1 MWKETQMKKLKGAYI
16 DMKKGHGEILKK
28 KSDLKGTNENREG
41 RGEEHL
47 AHQRNRDQTA
57 HQTGE

>member
-1 MWKETQMKKLKGAYI
+1 MWKETQMKKLKEAYV
-16 DMKKGHGEILKK
+16 DMKKGHREQG
-28 KSDLKGTNENREG
+28 REG
-41 RGEEHL
+41 GEEHL